1 MNARVPRHLQCS
13 DGALLHMYWHC
24 TNHVKQYLLE
34 NDSLKELYLELVA
47 KYKKQYDI
55 KLVDFAL
62 LDNQRKYSCNPA

>member
-1 MNARVPRHLQCS
+1 
-13 DGALLHMYWHC
+13 MYWHC